1 VQISKLSLL
10 QQKLGHQFQQV
21 PLLSQALTHRS
32 HGTQNNER
40 LEFLGDSILN
50 FLIGEALFQQFPL
63 EREGQMSRLRAQ
75 LVREK
80 TLAVIAREFSLGDYL
95 ILGEGELKSGGRDR
109 DSILADSLEA
119 LIGAIYLDA
128 GLEVCRARVLDWYA
142 DRLSASAL
150 DTSAKDSKTRLQEY
164 LQSLQQPLPEY
175 RVVEEAGEAH
185 SRLFTV
191 ECSISLVKQPARA
204 QASSRREAEKA
215 AAAQLLRALKI

>member
-1 VQISKLSLL
+1 
-10 QQKLGHQFQQV
+10 
-21 PLLSQALTHRS
+21 
-32 HGTQNNER
+32 
-40 LEFLGDSILN
+40 
-50 FLIGEALFQQFPL
+50 LFQQFPL

-164 LQSLQQPLPEY
+164 LQSLQQPL
-175 RVVEEAGEAH
+175 
-185 SRLFTV
+185 
-191 ECSISLVKQPARA
+191 
-204 QASSRREAEKA
+204 
-215 AAAQLLRALKI
+215 

>member
-80 TLAVIAREFSLGDYL
+80 TLAVIA
-95 ILGEGELKSGGRDR
+95 LKSGGRDR